1 MYEVWAK
8 TQSPALWKTED
19 FRLIADFVARPDLHL
34 DRSTRNVIL
43 SAAASPMQTRT
54 NAWRRPKD
62 LESALGLSRPKRGCT
77 GGSWCGWRSVVLRR
91 VQGLWAPPD
100 RVAAPGHVPRG
111 HPRVNIWGGGGP

>member
-77 GGSWCGWRSVVLRR
+77 GGSGGGWRSVVLRR
-91 VQGLWAPPD
+91 LQVLRSPPD
-100 RVAAPGHVPRG
+100 CVAAADYVQRRHSG
-111 HPRVNIWGGGGP
+111 